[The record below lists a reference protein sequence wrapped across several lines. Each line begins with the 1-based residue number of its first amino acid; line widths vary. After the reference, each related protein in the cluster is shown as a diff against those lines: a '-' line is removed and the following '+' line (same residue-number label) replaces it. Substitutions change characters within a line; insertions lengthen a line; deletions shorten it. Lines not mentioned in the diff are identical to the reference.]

1 MATSSIFTN
10 VKITDRHS
18 AETFISALEKAS
30 KSPQRVPTTTVNA
43 PLRDK
48 EAIRALFAKR
58 LGNKKWI
65 SSCEI
70 FRNRHDGISLNSKN
84 DIPRKIKYIQL
95 FRFI

>member
-10 VKITDRHS
+10 VKITDRRS

-43 PLRDK
+43 PLGDK

-58 LGNKKWI
+58 LGNKK
-65 SSCEI
+65 
-70 FRNRHDGISLNSKN
+70 
-84 DIPRKIKYIQL
+84 
-95 FRFI
+95 

>member
-43 PLRDK
+43 PLGDK
-48 EAIRALFAKR
+48 EAIR
-58 LGNKKWI
+58 
-65 SSCEI
+65 
-70 FRNRHDGISLNSKN
+70 
-84 DIPRKIKYIQL
+84 
-95 FRFI
+95 